1 MDPPFNISPIIDV
14 IKKVQKTSLISI
26 LKYNLIINYMNKRL
40 FLIVAK
46 HRAKEAGYDP
56 DKLTLASDGTHKLV
70 YDGVPFGNINYN
82 DYIQYSYL
90 ESEGKMTAR
99 EVDDHRRRYLARA
112 TKIKGDWRRN
122 KISPNNLA
130 IHILW

>member
-1 MDPPFNISPIIDV
+1 MD
-14 IKKVQKTSLISI
+14 
-26 LKYNLIINYMNKRL
+26 KRL
-40 FLIVAK
+40 FLLVAK

-56 DKLTLASDGTHKLV
+56 DRLTLASDGTHKLV

-112 TKIKGDWRRN
+112 TKIKGNWRRN